1 MEVHKQFCEGMDAV
15 SYAGREER
23 MMKVLLKVFNGKV
36 ELMDYEKEF
45 ERIYGEGLNDG
56 RKEGYMDGYFAGK
69 RDGEMS
75 KKDIPEEVKKH
86 LEEALSWLN

>member
-1 MEVHKQFCEGMDAV
+1 
-15 SYAGREER
+15 
-23 MMKVLLKVFNGKV
+23 MKVLLKVFNGKV
-36 ELMDYEKEF
+36 ELVDYEKEF
-45 ERIYGEGLNDG
+45 DRIYDEGYKDG
-56 RKEGYMDGYFAGK
+56 RKEGYTAGYFAGK

>member
-1 MEVHKQFCEGMDAV
+1 
-15 SYAGREER
+15 
-23 MMKVLLKVFNGKV
+23 MKVLLKVFNGKV

-45 ERIYGEGLNDG
+45 DRIYDEGYKDGCKDG
-56 RKEGYMDGYFAGK
+56 RKEGYTTGYFAGK

-86 LEEALSWLN
+86 LEEALSWLEN

>member
-1 MEVHKQFCEGMDAV
+1 
-15 SYAGREER
+15 
-23 MMKVLLKVFNGKV
+23 MKVLLKVFNGKV

-45 ERIYGEGLNDG
+45 DRIYEQGYKDGCKEG
-56 RKEGYMDGYFAGK
+56 RKDWYTAGYFAGK
-69 RDGEMS
+69 RDGELS